1 MYEQIY
7 SRIMLSVTFSNT
19 NNLFHAL

>member
-1 MYEQIY
+1 MTEQIY